1 MTVVDRMPCKYPG
14 VRSGGL
20 ANTTSMPLSAVNS
33 PKAKTIFRE
42 DTNFNVMELSMKRLA
57 KRVVNTNIT
66 PITTHE
72 FSNKTKVSPP
82 ISFIVPA
89 NIGRLTFMV
98 TLENT
103 FKTANTTFRVVPW
116 KRNVPDVSVV
126 PFSSFWDLFS
136 ILFPIRGDVSSWFML
151 WTETRYTSLE
161 LDIFSYVVPTNI
173 VWNVRNQRV

>member
-1 MTVVDRMPCKYPG
+1 MVDRMPCKYPG

-89 NIGRLTFMV
+89 NIGRLTFIV
-98 TLENT
+98 TFENT
-103 FKTANTTFRVVPW
+103 FKAANITFRVVP
-116 KRNVPDVSVV
+116 
-126 PFSSFWDLFS
+126 
-136 ILFPIRGDVSSWFML
+136 
-151 WTETRYTSLE
+151 
-161 LDIFSYVVPTNI
+161 
-173 VWNVRNQRV
+173 